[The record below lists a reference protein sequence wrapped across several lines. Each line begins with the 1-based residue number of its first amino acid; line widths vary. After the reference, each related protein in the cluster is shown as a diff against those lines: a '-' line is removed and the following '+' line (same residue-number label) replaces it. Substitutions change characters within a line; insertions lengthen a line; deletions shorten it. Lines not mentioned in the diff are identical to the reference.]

1 MFKFQALAVQCDALG
16 ERLMGT
22 IETIAQDG
30 TIDRC
35 QLAADLVFAS
45 CNEPNAQK

>member
-1 MFKFQALAVQCDALG
+1 MFKFQALAVQCDALW

-30 TIDRC
+30 TIDRR